1 MNRLLMSCL
10 LLIVLNAA
18 SAQTIPYQ
26 ELPRPAARPGMD
38 LVFQYESPRDLVLV
52 KDGKITHV
60 AKIHH
65 YDEERPWVA
74 TPVHISQQTVL
85 DQIPLNGTQ
94 LQALLEMIQSSDF
107 LYLPLNEYGAPQ
119 DERAYPYHLHV
130 LTGGQEKS
138 VFFYSNP
145 SYAPAPV
152 PFARLEEYVWKLVTE
167 VEQ

>member
-1 MNRLLMSCL
+1 MNQLFLFCL
-10 LLIVLNAA
+10 SFFAVLVAN
-18 SAQTIPYQ
+18 AQTIPYQ

-52 KDGKITHV
+52 KNGKITHIS
-60 AKIHH
+60 KIHH
-65 YDEERPWVA
+65 YDEDRPWVA

-85 DQIPLNGTQ
+85 DQVPLNGTQ
-94 LQALLEMIQSSDF
+94 LQALQEMIQSSDF

-119 DERAYPYHLHV
+119 DERAYPYHIKII
-130 LTGGQEKS
+130 TGDQEKS

-145 SYAPAPV
+145 TYAPAPV
-152 PFARLEEYVWKLVTE
+152 PFARMEEYVWKLVTE